1 MKKKN
6 NLKILK
12 FPIKLSDV
20 EKKVEAILFSAAE
33 PLNLE
38 AIKDKLQTKTNLEK
52 ILATLED
59 HYKDR
64 GINLSDMIEQGKFNQ
79 IPTDVFDKAVKDA
92 YEFSYQS
99 NFRGEKNLFSLIA
112 RGGAAAQNTVPFLV
126 SAFLPFPR
134 FVANQLK
141 FQY

>member
-38 AIKDKLQTKTNLEK
+38 AIKDKLQTKTK
-52 ILATLED
+52 
-59 HYKDR
+59 
-64 GINLSDMIEQGKFNQ
+64 
-79 IPTDVFDKAVKDA
+79 
-92 YEFSYQS
+92 
-99 NFRGEKNLFSLIA
+99 
-112 RGGAAAQNTVPFLV
+112 
-126 SAFLPFPR
+126 
-134 FVANQLK
+134 
-141 FQY
+141 

>member
-38 AIKDKLQTKTNLEK
+38 AIKDKLQTKTSLEK

-64 GINLSDMIEQGKFNQ
+64 GINLIC
-79 IPTDVFDKAVKDA
+79 I
-92 YEFSYQS
+92 S
-99 NFRGEKNLFSLIA
+99 NKWSFR
-112 RGGAAAQNTVPFLV
+112 T
-126 SAFLPFPR
+126 
-134 FVANQLK
+134 
-141 FQY
+141 